1 MIIRSIKMNDI
12 CSFISFFLKKKYSDP
27 KCKQIYT
34 FLLSRASAPYFDILH
49 SWIYRGEIKDPY
61 NEFMVLEKQNVKKE
75 NLKEDFNDAYWE
87 MRYTI
92 RQGGLVPIFLEPL
105 KQQILLAGKFLNVVR
120 ECGVNVAKPD
130 EMLDTLSQN
139 ILNIEQ
145 QQNQR
150 SSRIFANNENN
161 DSQAYVYRRDSSLNN
176 SNLSQVATRND
187 VWAAVEGGV

>member
-1 MIIRSIKMNDI
+1 MLNKWNLTNYIQFAI
-12 CSFISFFLKKKYSDP
+12 CIGNSDP

-34 FLLSRASAPYFDILH
+34 FLLSRASSPYFDILH

-61 NEFMVLEKQNVKKE
+61 NEFMVLEKRNVKKE

-92 RQGGLVPIFLEPL
+92 RQGGLVPVFLEPL

-120 ECGVNVAKPD
+120 ECGVNITKPE
-130 EMLDTLSQN
+130 EMLETLSQN
-139 ILNIEQ
+139 ILAIEQ
-145 QQNQR
+145 QPQNQR
-150 SSRIFANNENN
+150 TSKSFNTNN
-161 DSQAYVYRRDSSLNN
+161 DSNDPQAFAYRRATPPNN

-187 VWAAVEGGV
+187 VWAAVDGGM